1 MRIMSIAAGLAA
13 AVLALPA
20 MAGVEMGLV
29 TKDAAGATTQSVT
42 VYAQDGRIR
51 MEEIGDT
58 SGGQNMSMIFMDQEF
73 IVVDHDDRSY
83 VIMDEAMV
91 QEMGVKVNAAMQQ
104 MQAQLASM
112 PPEQR
117 AMVEQMMEQQMGG
130 MMDAMSESLP
140 TRVEQTGSGTW
151 MSGDCTQYAVFTGD
165 EKSQDICAAPL
176 SEIEGAA
183 EAMSAFRNMAKFINS
198 LADSMPGALG
208 AAMAENP
215 MGLMEE
221 IDGFPV
227 QTVDYMDGQTASV
240 TTLESVE
247 EKSLDAAL
255 FAVPEGYRQ
264 VDPFAG
270 Q

>member
-1 MRIMSIAAGLAA
+1 MKTANPVTGIAFGLF
-13 AVLALPA
+13 ALPA
-20 MAGVEMGLV
+20 IAGVEMDLV
-29 TKDAAGATTQSVT
+29 TKDAAGATTESVT

-51 MEEIGDT
+51 MEDIGDT
-58 SGGQNMSMIFMDQEF
+58 SGQNMSMIFMDNEF
-73 IVVDHDDRSY
+73 VVIDHGDQSY
-83 VIMDEAMV
+83 IIMDEAMV

-104 MQAQLASM
+104 MKEQLASM

-130 MMDAMSESLP
+130 MMAAVEESLP
-140 TRVEQTGSGTW
+140 TRVEKTGSGSW
-151 MSGDCTQYAVFTGD
+151 QSGDCTEYAVFTGE

-176 SEIEGAA
+176 SDIEGAD
-183 EAMSAFRNMAKFINS
+183 EAMAAFRNMAKFINS

-208 AAMAENP
+208 DAMAENP

-227 QTVDYMDGQTASV
+227 RTVDYMDGQTASV

-247 EKSLDAAL
+247 EKGLDPAL